1 MFQMELYTFCPF
13 RSFLKSE
20 CFTVPSVG
28 RNTPVECLPVCV
40 ECLFGKT
47 KSQVGTPGPN
57 IFKKND
63 FGNIGNT
70 GPGLRLGSHGGVWG
84 WSRYGW
90 HVWGSLPR
98 GAPPAH
104 MTHVSSSS
112 SSYDTCILLL
122 VCLEER
128 RRLAGTSP
136 AGHLLQH
143 MFPRDIPD
151 APPPR

>member
-1 MFQMELYTFCPF
+1 MHGTLHLVSSA
-13 RSFLKSE
+13 SFLKSE
-20 CFTVPSVG
+20 CFKERSKSQGWDGTRP
-28 RNTPVECLPVCV
+28 EYLPVA
-40 ECLFGKT
+40 G
-47 KSQVGTPGPN
+47 GTPGPN
-57 IFKKND
+57 ICKKND

-122 VCLEER
+122 ACLEER